1 MAMTYSTT
9 LKNNRMQLVADLIA
23 GKTAASSTGS
33 ATAGKLVIGTSA
45 LSGATGVLATFDL
58 ATTPFSLSGG
68 VLTLLGV
75 PLTIAASA
83 TGVAA
88 KAEFRTNGG
97 TVIASGLTV
106 GVSGAHVIVTSTN
119 VTATEDVIVIGAT
132 ITHG

>member
-106 GVSGAHVIVTSTN
+106 GVSGTHILLTSTSATAGQPVV
-119 VTATEDVIVIGAT
+119 VTGGT